1 MLGGMADRSVG
12 NARRDMGSST
22 DMTATVERAF
32 AAPAVVT
39 REAEQRRTL
48 RVAAAGTFIAL
59 MVYTCPLGIM
69 PSIAAGVN
77 AGADT
82 QTWLLAAVSL
92 GMAITLISAG
102 ALGDDYGRK
111 RVLICGAY
119 LLAIASA
126 VCALAPNPGVYLTG
140 ALLQG
145 AGASAIMA
153 CSLGL
158 IAHAFPE
165 GPQRAKASG
174 IWGASLG
181 AGIGAGPIMGAS
193 FEWAIG
199 WHAAFAFSG
208 IAALLL
214 ALVAQPLLVE
224 SKADEHKPID
234 LIGMVLLGCGL
245 GAVIGGLVR
254 GRQGWTDSP
263 TLGLIGGGL
272 VLLALFAVVEAR
284 KKAPMLPM
292 TLFRSPRFN
301 AATAAAVGTGLG
313 VISLLSY
320 MSTASQRGMGD
331 APIVGGLG
339 MGVWALGSVA
349 TALFVPRHYMHLPG
363 HVHLAAGL
371 TVTAVGM
378 VSLYG
383 VDQDTNPLLM
393 IAGLGLTGI
402 GSGIANAALG
412 REAVA
417 SAPPG
422 RGSLGSGANNTA
434 RYIGSSI
441 GVSIVAT
448 IVADQGTGPQA
459 VMDGWNIIVLVTA
472 GMSLLGALVV
482 LACKPRTTAK
492 R

>member
-1 MLGGMADRSVG
+1 
-12 NARRDMGSST
+12 
-22 DMTATVERAF
+22 MTATVERAF
-32 AAPAVVT
+32 AAPAVMT
-39 REAEQRRTL
+39 REVEQRRTL
-48 RVAAAGTFIAL
+48 IVAAAGTFIAL

-69 PSIAAGVN
+69 PSIAAGLD
-77 AGADT
+77 AGTGT

-92 GMAITLISAG
+92 GMATTLISAG

-111 RVLICGAY
+111 RVLIGGAY
-119 LLAIASA
+119 LLAVASA
-126 VCALAPNPGVYLTG
+126 VCATAPNSAVYLTG

-158 IAHAFPE
+158 MAHAFPE
-165 GPQRAKASG
+165 GPQRARASG

-181 AGIGAGPIMGAS
+181 AGIGFGPFLGAS
-193 FEWAIG
+193 FDQTLG
-199 WHAAFAFSG
+199 WHAAFAFNG
-208 IAALLL
+208 IAALVL
-214 ALVAQPLLVE
+214 AVVATPFLVE

-234 LIGMVLLGCGL
+234 LIGMVLLGGGL

-254 GRQGWTDSP
+254 GRSGWTDGA

-272 VLLALFAVVEAR
+272 ALLAAFTIVEAR

-292 TLFRSPRFN
+292 SLFRNARFN

-320 MSTASQRGMGD
+320 LSTMTQRGMGD
-331 APIVGGLG
+331 DPIVGGLL
-339 MGVWALGSVA
+339 MMVWAGGSVT
-349 TALFVPRHYMHLPG
+349 TALFVPRHFAHLSG
-363 HVHLAAGL
+363 RAHLAIGL
-371 TVTAVGM
+371 AVTAVGLL
-378 VSLYG
+378 SLYG
-383 VDQDTNPLLM
+383 VDADTTPWLLV
-393 IAGLGLTGI
+393 AGLALTGI
-402 GSGIANAALG
+402 GSGWANAALG

-417 SAPPG
+417 SVPHG

-448 IVADQGTGPQA
+448 IVADQGTGPDA
-459 VMDGWNIIVLVTA
+459 VMDGWNIVTIVTA
-472 GMSLLGALVV
+472 VMSLLGAVV
-482 LACKPRTTAK
+482 VMACRPRTRA
-492 R
+492 

>member
-1 MLGGMADRSVG
+1 MR
-12 NARRDMGSST
+12 SST
-22 DMTATVERAF
+22 DVTVTVERAL
-32 AAPAVVT
+32 AAPAAVVT
-39 REAEQRRTL
+39 PEVEQRRTL
-48 RVAAAGTFIAL
+48 VIAAAGTFIAL

-69 PSIAAGVN
+69 PSIAKGLHAGT
-77 AGADT
+77 GT

-92 GMAITLISAG
+92 GMATTLISAG

-111 RVLICGAY
+111 KVLIGGAY
-119 LLAIASA
+119 VLAAASV
-126 VCALAPNPGVYLTG
+126 VCAAAPNPATYLTG

-145 AGASAIMA
+145 AGASAVMA

-181 AGIGAGPIMGAS
+181 AGIGAGPLMGAIT
-193 FEWAIG
+193 EDTLG
-199 WHAAFAFSG
+199 WHAAFATSG
-208 IAALLL
+208 ITALLL
-214 ALVAQPLLVE
+214 ALAATPLLVE
-224 SKADEHKPID
+224 SKSDDHKPID
-234 LIGMVLLGCGL
+234 LIGMALLGSGVGCL
-245 GAVIGGLVR
+245 IGGLVR
-254 GRQGWTDSP
+254 GRTGWTDSP

-272 VLLALFAVVEAR
+272 ALLALFTVVEVH

-292 TLFRSPRFN
+292 TLFRSARFN
-301 AATAAAVGTGLG
+301 AVTAAAVFTGLG

-320 MSTASQRGMGD
+320 MSTMSQRGMGD
-331 APIVGGLG
+331 KPIVGAAL
-339 MGVWALGSVA
+339 MAVWSVGSVA
-349 TALFVPRHYMHLPG
+349 TALLVPRHYSHHPG
-363 HVHLAAGL
+363 RLHLAIGL
-371 TVTAVGM
+371 IVTAVGM

-383 VDQDTNPLLM
+383 VDPDTSPWLM
-393 IAGLGLTGI
+393 VAGLVLTGI

-417 SAPPG
+417 AVPDG

-441 GVSIVAT
+441 GVSVVAT

-472 GMSLLGALVV
+472 GLSLLGGIAV
-482 LACKPRTTAK
+482 LACRPRVTS
-492 R
+492 